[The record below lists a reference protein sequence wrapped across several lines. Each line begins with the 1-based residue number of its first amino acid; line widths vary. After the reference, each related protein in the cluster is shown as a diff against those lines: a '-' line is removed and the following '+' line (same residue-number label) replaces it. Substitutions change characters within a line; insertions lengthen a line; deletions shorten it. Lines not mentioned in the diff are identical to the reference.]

1 VKFKY
6 YVIYGQAKEFDSTE
20 AMTKAWEKYSEVLKR
35 YNMELLFWGFP
46 YGTTEDF
53 IYVLKGDVKD
63 FEALPFKP
71 DVMEADPVASGQ
83 RTNMV
88 GVP

>member
-1 VKFKY
+1 MKYKY
-6 YVIYGQAKEFDSTE
+6 YLVYGTAKQFDSTD
-20 AMTKAWEKYSEVLKR
+20 AMTKALEKFSEVLKR

-46 YGTTEDF
+46 FGTTEDF

-63 FEALPFKP
+63 FEALSLKP
-71 DVMEADPVASGQ
+71 DVSEAQPIASGQ